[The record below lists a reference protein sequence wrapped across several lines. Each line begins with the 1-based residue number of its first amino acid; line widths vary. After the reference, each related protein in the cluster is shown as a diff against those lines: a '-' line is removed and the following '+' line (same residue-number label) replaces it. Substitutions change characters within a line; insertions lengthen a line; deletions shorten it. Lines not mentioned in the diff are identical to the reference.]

1 MTTKKFTA
9 NIEEELSQPEKTFM
23 SDAQEVQEVEGVE
36 GMDELKSKLLS
47 AGFVITKEPKTK
59 KTQVAFQPSLFEKV
73 KAVAEAEGQ
82 SINEMLHILLREA
95 LAARENQE

>member
-23 SDAQEVQEVEGVE
+23 SDAQEVQEAE
-36 GMDELKSKLLS
+36 GMEELKNKLPK
-47 AGFVITKEPKTK
+47 GFIIAKEPKTK

-95 LAARENQE
+95 LAAREKQE

>member
-9 NIEEELSQPEKTFM
+9 NIEEELNQPEKTFM
-23 SDAQEVQEVEGVE
+23 SDAQEVQEAE
-36 GMDELKSKLLS
+36 GMEELKNKLPK
-47 AGFVITKEPKTK
+47 GFIIAKEPKTK
-59 KTQVAFQPSLFEKV
+59 KTQVAFLPSLFEEV
-73 KAVAEAEGQ
+73 KAVAEAEGK

>member
-9 NIEEELSQPEKTFM
+9 NIEEELSQPEKDFM
-23 SDAQEVQEVEGVE
+23 SDAQEVQEAE
-36 GMDELKSKLLS
+36 GMEELKNKLPK
-47 AGFVITKEPKTK
+47 GFIIAKEPKTK
-59 KTQVAFQPSLFEKV
+59 KTQVAFQPSLFEEV
-73 KAVAEAEGQ
+73 KAVAEAEGK

>member
-23 SDAQEVQEVEGVE
+23 SDAQEVQEVEGIE
-36 GMDELKSKLLS
+36 GMEELKAKLRT
-47 AGFVITKEPKTK
+47 AGFVIAKEPKTK
-59 KTQVAFQPSLFEKV
+59 KTQIAFQPSLFDEV

-95 LAARENQE
+95 LAARKDKE

>member
-9 NIEEELSQPEKTFM
+9 NIEEELSQPEKAFM
-23 SDAQEVQEVEGVE
+23 SDAQEVQEVEGIE
-36 GMDELKSKLLS
+36 GMEELKAKLP
-47 AGFVITKEPKTK
+47 AGFIIAKAPKTK
-59 KTQVAFQPSLFEKV
+59 KTQIAFQPSLFEEV

-95 LAARENQE
+95 LAARKDKE

>member
-9 NIEEELSQPEKTFM
+9 NIEEELSQPAKAFM
-23 SDAQEVQEVEGVE
+23 SDAQEVQEAE
-36 GMDELKSKLLS
+36 GMEELKNKLPK
-47 AGFVITKEPKTK
+47 GFIIAKEPKTK

>member
-9 NIEEELSQPEKTFM
+9 NIEEELSQPEKAFM
-23 SDAQEVQEVEGVE
+23 SDAQEVQEAE
-36 GMDELKSKLLS
+36 GMEELKNKLPK
-47 AGFVITKEPKTK
+47 GFIIAKEPKTK
-59 KTQVAFQPSLFEKV
+59 KTQVAFQTSLFEKV
-73 KAVAEAEGQ
+73 KAVAEAEGK

>member
-9 NIEEELSQPEKTFM
+9 NIEEELSQPEKAFM
-23 SDAQEVQEVEGVE
+23 SDAQEVQEAE
-36 GMDELKSKLLS
+36 GMEELKNKLPK
-47 AGFVITKEPKTK
+47 GFIIAKEPKTK

-95 LAARENQE
+95 LAAREKQE